1 MSNINKLVQ
10 EAVSPGYSGYTRKEM
25 GSGVGKMVG
34 GAVGSLPGAVMGHYV
49 GKGSVDNPEGKIDE
63 RKPLH
68 RMGVLT
74 DKTYGMKQLKSAGIG
89 AALGGAGLAALAKHG
104 GAENPALFGAI
115 GAGTGAVLGAGAS
128 AARQG
133 WKAAKR
139 LGYGTIGKTAAAT
152 PMIGGLTG
160 IARPKAL
167 KNK

>member
-10 EAVSPGYSGYTRKEM
+10 EAISPGYSGYTRKEM

-68 RMGVLT
+68 RMGVLI
-74 DKTYGMKQLKSAGIG
+74 DKTYGMKQLKGAGIG
-89 AALGGAGLAALAKHG
+89 AALGTGLGVLAATRDD
-104 GAENPALFGAI
+104 NPTAFGAV
-115 GAGTGAVLGAGAS
+115 GAGTGAILGAGAS

-152 PMIGGLTG
+152 PMIGGLAG

-167 KNK
+167 KTK